1 VVEGS
6 GGTSNAVF
14 TLSLP
19 TSPTNPTSVK
29 VATANGTAQAGSDY
43 TALPATTVT
52 WAPGDPADK
61 TVSVPIT
68 TDTIGEAGETFTLA
82 LSSPENAVIGDA
94 SGLATIVDDDGGL
107 PRISIGDA
115 WTVEG
120 NSGTHAIQF
129 PVTLSQP
136 LQAGQKVTVKY
147 ATAAGT
153 ATGSTDFTGL
163 SGKLVTWLPG
173 DPQTKMISVTVKG
186 DTAVEP
192 DETLK
197 VNLSGVTG
205 GALLQDGQGIG
216 TILNDD

>member
-1 VVEGS
+1 M
-6 GGTSNAVF
+6 
-14 TLSLP
+14 P
-19 TSPTNPTSVK
+19 I
-29 VATANGTAQAGSDY
+29 ATDS
-43 TALPATTVT
+43 
-52 WAPGDPADK
+52 
-61 TVSVPIT
+61 
-68 TDTIGEAGETFTLA
+68 IGEANETFTLA
-82 LSSPENAVIGDA
+82 LTSPVNAVIGDA

-120 NSGTHAIQF
+120 NSGTHAMQF

-153 ATGSTDFTGL
+153 VNPATGGSDFTGL
-163 SGKLVTWLPG
+163 SGKVLTWLPG
-173 DPQTKMISVTVKG
+173 DPQTKMISVTIKG

-205 GALLQDGQGIG
+205 GALLSDAQAIG